1 MVKQTEKEM
10 SQLTFVSE
18 DIFLLCFW
26 KWEKEKMWV
35 LIATSQVPNHTEAVA
50 IKEEEYRLQAIE

>member
-1 MVKQTEKEM
+1 
-10 SQLTFVSE
+10 
-18 DIFLLCFW
+18 
-26 KWEKEKMWV
+26 MWV